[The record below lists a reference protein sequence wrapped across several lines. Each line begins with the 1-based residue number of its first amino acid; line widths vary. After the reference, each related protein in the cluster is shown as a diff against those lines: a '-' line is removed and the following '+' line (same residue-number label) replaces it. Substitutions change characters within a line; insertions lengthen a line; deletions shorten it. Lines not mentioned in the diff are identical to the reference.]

1 MYLET
6 QGVLMWTGFI
16 SVQARVR
23 PCEYGEET
31 LGSIHYG
38 EIASQTE
45 GHSSS

>member
-1 MYLET
+1 MDLKT

-23 PCEYGEET
+23 PCDYGEET
-31 LGSIHYG
+31 LGSIHCG

-45 GHSSS
+45 GQISS